1 MKIMEGNY
9 YTKDHEWISV
19 EGNVGTVGIS
29 DYAQHA
35 LGDIVFVELP
45 EEGDSLDKGEAFG
58 AIESVKAASDAYL
71 PVGGTVIEINE
82 SLEEEPELL
91 NVDCYKNWIVKI
103 EIADLSELD
112 ELMNPVEYEA
122 HISEEE

>member
-1 MKIMEGNY
+1 MKIMEGYY
-9 YTKDHEWISV
+9 YTKEHEWISV
-19 EGNVGTVGIS
+19 KGNVGTIGIS

-35 LGDIVFVELP
+35 LGDIVFVDLP
-45 EEGDSLDKGEAFG
+45 EEEESFDRGEAFG
-58 AIESVKAASDAYL
+58 AIESVKAASDTYL

-82 SLEEEPELL
+82 SLEDEPGLI
-91 NVDCYKNWIVKI
+91 NVDCYENWIVKI

-112 ELMNPVEYEA
+112 ELMDSAEYEA

>member
-1 MKIMEGNY
+1 MKIMEGYY
-9 YTKDHEWISV
+9 YTKEHEWISV
-19 EGNVGTVGIS
+19 EGNVGTIGIS

-45 EEGDSLDKGEAFG
+45 EEGDSIDKGDAFG
-58 AIESVKAASDAYL
+58 AIESVKAASDIYL

-82 SLEEEPELL
+82 SLEDEPELL
-91 NVDCYKNWIVKI
+91 NVDCYENWMVKI
-103 EIADLSELD
+103 EIADLAELD
-112 ELMNPVEYEA
+112 GLMNPVEYEA